1 MEIFWTI
8 FIGIT
13 VFVFSQIF
21 LKLVIEPIYQLEKT
35 MANVF
40 NIFIYHAVALHNS
53 DLFTKDLKG
62 KELFNRLEVKKL
74 LERLRALS
82 AQLHEDIA
90 FMPKR
95 LYKSECFRNFFELP
109 EEKKFTKVHKI

>member
-1 MEIFWTI
+1 
-8 FIGIT
+8 
-13 VFVFSQIF
+13 
-21 LKLVIEPIYQLEKT
+21 
-35 MANVF
+35 MANVS
-40 NIFIYHAVALHNS
+40 NIFVYHAVALHNS

-62 KELFNRLEVKKL
+62 KELFDRLEVKKL

-95 LYKSECFRNFFELP
+95 LYKREYFRNFFELP
-109 EEKKFTKVHKI
+109 EEKNLRRCTKFNSNTKLDRFKRAHKYI

>member
-21 LKLVIEPIYQLEKT
+21 LRLVIEPIYQLKKT
-35 MANVF
+35 MANVS
-40 NIFIYHAVALHNS
+40 NIFVYHAVALHNS

-62 KELFNRLEVKKL
+62 KELFDRLEVKKL
-74 LERLRALS
+74 LAIQSWISLKGHINTYEEILKNMKKTCENLGLYIDPKNII
-82 AQLHEDIA
+82 QDTED
-90 FMPKR
+90 K
-95 LYKSECFRNFFELP
+95 
-109 EEKKFTKVHKI
+109 